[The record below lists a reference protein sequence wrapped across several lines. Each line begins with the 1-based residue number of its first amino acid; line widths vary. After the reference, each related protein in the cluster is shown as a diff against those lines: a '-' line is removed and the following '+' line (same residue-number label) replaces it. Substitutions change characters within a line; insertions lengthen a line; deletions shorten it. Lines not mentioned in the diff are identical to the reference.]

1 MRAMAVFDI
10 LMLCGW
16 IIDHYVSS
24 IHGFSFSERTIPLC
38 KFFSFLNYF
47 AAQSSAWLRVFISL
61 DRYLSLSSLH
71 RTWFGKSK
79 IILIIIAC
87 IMIILLLFNFH
98 IFIVVC
104 YYGPN
109 GTISV

>member
-1 MRAMAVFDI
+1 MRAMAVFDILMLCGWIIDHYVSSIHGFSFSERTIPLSMAIFDI

-61 DRYLSLSSLH
+61 DRY
-71 RTWFGKSK
+71 
-79 IILIIIAC
+79 
-87 IMIILLLFNFH
+87 
-98 IFIVVC
+98 
-104 YYGPN
+104 
-109 GTISV
+109 